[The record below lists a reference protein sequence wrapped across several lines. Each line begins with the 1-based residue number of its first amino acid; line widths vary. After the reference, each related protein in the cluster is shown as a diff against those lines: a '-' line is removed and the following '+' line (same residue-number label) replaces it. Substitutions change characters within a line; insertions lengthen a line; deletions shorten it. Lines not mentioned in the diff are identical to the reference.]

1 VKREKPEPLAVPDQP
16 NETWS
21 MKHGA
26 RTSSRMLLTAMVWPL
41 RWIFP
46 ASTARL
52 KTPEPHHRMARK
64 AAAKWLWTYNNDRP
78 NMGIGRKTP
87 AMKLEHAKP
96 LA

>member
-1 VKREKPEPLAVPDQP
+1 MEH
-16 NETWS
+16 ETWS
-21 MKHGA
+21 KDLIADAFNRDGLAIEVDFSCQHCA
-26 RTSSRMLLTAMVWPL
+26 
-41 RWIFP
+41 
-46 ASTARL
+46 L